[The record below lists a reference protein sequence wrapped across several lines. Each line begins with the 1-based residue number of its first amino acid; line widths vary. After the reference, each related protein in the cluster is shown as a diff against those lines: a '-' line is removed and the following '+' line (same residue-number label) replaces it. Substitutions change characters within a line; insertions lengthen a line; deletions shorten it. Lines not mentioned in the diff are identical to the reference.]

1 MSTWAVPALLSA
13 TVICAMGG
21 YIWNLTQAKASLRY
35 KDDLSSTA
43 DRLSVSWHS
52 PLPAGAFAM
61 LVEDDGKVAQQINAG
76 HIQGLN
82 LIKDDAMAKLYQK
95 MKSRAISGGGF
106 VQFRWVNPFDNKL
119 TRYLAFAKR
128 NGNDTLCVAQPMW
141 RSSADMES
149 NWLKTFKQSA

>member
-1 MSTWAVPALLSA
+1 MSTWAVPALLSV

-43 DRLSVSWHS
+43 DRLSDSWQS
-52 PLPAGAFAM
+52 QLPAGAFAM
-61 LVEDDGKVAQQINAG
+61 LVEDDGKVAQQINAS

-95 MKSRAISGGGF
+95 MKSRA
-106 VQFRWVNPFDNKL
+106 
-119 TRYLAFAKR
+119 
-128 NGNDTLCVAQPMW
+128 TLHFQTLFYNFFFFNQN
-141 RSSADMES
+141 STHS
-149 NWLKTFKQSA
+149 T

>member
-61 LVEDDGKVAQQINAG
+61 LVEDDQLG
-76 HIQGLN
+76 
-82 LIKDDAMAKLYQK
+82 
-95 MKSRAISGGGF
+95 R
-106 VQFRWVNPFDNKL
+106 
-119 TRYLAFAKR
+119 LAAVR
-128 NGNDTLCVAQPMW
+128 HAARV
-141 RSSADMES
+141 SSFS
-149 NWLKTFKQSA
+149 

>member
-13 TVICAMGG
+13 TVIFAMGG
-21 YIWNLTQAKASLRY
+21 YIWNLTQARASLRY

-43 DRLSVSWHS
+43 DRLSDSWQS
-52 PLPAGAFAM
+52 QLPAGAFAM
-61 LVEDDGKVAQQINAG
+61 LVQDDGKVTREINAS

-82 LIKDDAMAKLYQK
+82 LVNDDAMAKLFQK

-106 VQFRWVNPFDNKL
+106 VQFRWVNPRDNKL

-128 NGNDTLCVAQPMW
+128 NEKGTLCVAQPMW
-141 RSSADMES
+141 RSADMES
-149 NWLKTFKQSA
+149 SWLKTFKQSA